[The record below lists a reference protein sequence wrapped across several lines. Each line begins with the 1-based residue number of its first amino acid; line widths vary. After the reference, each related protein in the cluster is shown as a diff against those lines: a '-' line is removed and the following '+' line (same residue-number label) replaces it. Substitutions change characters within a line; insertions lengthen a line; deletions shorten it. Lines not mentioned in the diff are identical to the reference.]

1 MFTFGGAQPLAVLRK
16 ARPIDIRQRKACQD
30 AMVRRHLVRIG
41 KHATHFGIGAA
52 IIAFVTTTVC
62 MAKWIS
68 ADIDRALCAR
78 GTRDANHEKLG
89 AADFGDFDI
98 PQLQQVDA
106 DLPTII
112 EAIPKR
118 LLIACDLLRGQSVVS
133 ETREPGSEALQ
144 VPEGKVVD
152 DAYKP

>member
-1 MFTFGGAQPLAVLRK
+1 
-16 ARPIDIRQRKACQD
+16 
-30 AMVRRHLVRIG
+30 
-41 KHATHFGIGAA
+41 
-52 IIAFVTTTVC
+52 

-106 DLPTII
+106 DLP
-112 EAIPKR
+112 R
-118 LLIACDLLRGQSVVS
+118 LLRPSQSVFS
-133 ETREPGSEALQ
+133 
-144 VPEGKVVD
+144 
-152 DAYKP
+152 